1 MSGLWHGEDD
11 VWVEPDYDGI
21 YIDFDETFLDV
32 MQRCV
37 GD

>member
-1 MSGLWHGEDD
+1 MKIHLWQCQ

-21 YIDFDETFLDV
+21 YIDFDEKFLDV